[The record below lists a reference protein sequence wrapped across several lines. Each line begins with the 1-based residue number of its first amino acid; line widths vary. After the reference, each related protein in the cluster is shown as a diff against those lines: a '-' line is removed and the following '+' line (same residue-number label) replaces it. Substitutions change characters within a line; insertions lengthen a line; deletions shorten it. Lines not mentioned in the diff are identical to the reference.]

1 MSTRTLR
8 FRLRRLFRSQKR
20 QVATLSEQADDQFER
35 NFLGRLRHL
44 ATVRRFVI
52 GWFLLIVL
60 LAGGVGVQLYYLTS
74 QYQSLKPIAG
84 GTYTE
89 GMVGALSNMNPIY
102 AEGLADR
109 TVSHLVY
116 SGLFALNGDK
126 LEPELAI
133 SWSRDERG
141 REYTVK
147 LRDNARWH
155 DGRLVTAADVVFT
168 YDMIKHPDVRSYLR
182 DGWTDIQVKAT
193 DARTVVF
200 TLGAPLASFPYEMTN
215 GIIPKHV
222 FERVAPSNLRSSPLN
237 TDALVGSGP
246 FRWRALEV
254 EGVRMED
261 RREHVLLDAN
271 TDYYRG
277 SPKLDSFGVRVFGS
291 EQRLIDSYQRRELQA
306 MIGLDALPE
315 SLAGDEQV
323 QLHYLPQTAEMMT
336 FFRTTEGVLADK
348 VVRQALVRGVNV
360 AEVRAQLPYQ
370 VEPADRPLLK
380 GQVGFNSAEG
390 QLAYDQAAAKT
401 QLDGAGWVTGADG
414 VRAKGGA
421 PLSFTLRA
429 EATDDAARVTR
440 TLQQQWRA
448 LGADVRVEMQESDEF
463 AATLSSHD
471 YDALLHGISI
481 GADPDVY
488 VYWHSSQADVFTGSR
503 LNFSE
508 YKSAVADEALASA
521 RSRLDASLRTAKYKP
536 FLEAWRGDAPALA
549 LYQTRVLYITRD
561 TVYGLGTPTVSAA
574 SDRFYNIHNWMIR
587 RGMVTND

>member
-1 MSTRTLR
+1 MSTRAFR

-20 QVATLSEQADDQFER
+20 QVATLSEQADEQFER

-52 GWFLLIVL
+52 GWFLLVVL
-60 LAGGVGVQLYYLTS
+60 LAGGIGVQLYYLTS

-116 SGLFALNGDK
+116 SGLFVLNGDK
-126 LEPELAI
+126 LEPELAS

-155 DGRLVTAADVVFT
+155 DGQPVTAADVVFT
-168 YDMIKHPDVRSYLR
+168 YDMIKHPDARSYLHA
-182 DGWTDIQVKAT
+182 GWTDVQVKAT
-193 DARTVVF
+193 DTQTVVF

-215 GIIPKHV
+215 GIIPKHI
-222 FERVAPSNLRSSPLN
+222 FEQISPSNLRSSPLN

-254 EGVRMED
+254 EGVRMEN
-261 RREHVLLDAN
+261 RQEHVLLDAN
-271 TDYYRG
+271 TQYYHG
-277 SPKLDSFGVRVFGS
+277 APKLDSFGLRVFGS
-291 EQRLIDSYQRRELQA
+291 EQQLIDSYERRELQA

-315 SLAGDEQV
+315 SMADNTQV

-336 FFRTTEGVLADK
+336 FFRVTEGVLADK
-348 VVRQALVRGVNV
+348 TVRQALVRGVNT
-360 AEVRAQLPYQ
+360 ARVRAELPYQ

-380 GQVGFNSAEG
+380 GQVGFSSAEG

-401 QLDGAGWVTGADG
+401 QLDGAGWAVGEDG
-414 VRAKGGA
+414 IRFKDGTA
-421 PLSFTLRA
+421 LSFTLRA

-440 TLQQQWRA
+440 SLQQQWRA

-463 AATLSSHD
+463 AAALSSHD

-481 GADPDVY
+481 GPDPDVY
-488 VYWHSSQADVFTGSR
+488 VYWHSSQADIFAGSR

-521 RSRLDASLRTAKYKP
+521 RSRLDAALRTAKYKP

-549 LYQTRVLYITRD
+549 LYQTRVLYITRE

-574 SDRFYNIHNWMIR
+574 SDRFYNVHNWMIR

>member
-1 MSTRTLR
+1 LSTRAFR

-20 QVATLSEQADDQFER
+20 QVATLSEQADEQFER
-35 NFLGRLRHL
+35 NFFERLRHL
-44 ATVRRFVI
+44 AGVRRFVI

-60 LAGGVGVQLYYLTS
+60 LVGGIGVQLYHLS
-74 QYQSLKPIAG
+74 GQYQSLRPVAG

-109 TVSHLVY
+109 SVSHLVY
-116 SGLFALNGDK
+116 SGLFALDGDTLK
-126 LEPELAI
+126 PDLAL

-147 LRDNARWH
+147 LRDDARWH
-155 DGRLVTAADVVFT
+155 DGKPVTADDVVFT
-168 YDMIKHPDVRSYLR
+168 YDMIKHPDARSYLH
-182 DGWTDIQVKAT
+182 DGWTGVQVKAV
-193 DARTVVF
+193 DPQTVVF
-200 TLGAPLASFPYEMTN
+200 TLQASLVSFPYEMTN
-215 GIIPKHV
+215 GIIPKHI
-222 FERVAPSNLRSSPLN
+222 FEGVLPSNLRSSPLN
-237 TDALVGSGP
+237 TNALIGSGP

-254 EGVRMED
+254 EGVRIEN
-261 RREHVLLDAN
+261 RQEHVLLDAN
-271 TDYYRG
+271 TEYYRG
-277 SPKLDSFGVRVFGS
+277 KPKLDSFGVRVFGS

-315 SLAGDEQV
+315 SIAGDEQV

-348 VVRQALVRGVNV
+348 VVRQALVRGVNT

-380 GQVGFNSAEG
+380 GQLGFSSAEG
-390 QLAYDQAAAKT
+390 QLPYDQAAAKV
-401 QLDGAGWVTGADG
+401 QLDGAGWVAGEG
-414 VRAKGGA
+414 GIRAKGGA

-429 EATDDAARVTR
+429 EATDDAACVTR
-440 TLQQQWRA
+440 SLQQQWRA

-463 AATLSSHD
+463 ATTLNSHD

-481 GADPDVY
+481 GPDPDVY
-488 VYWHSSQADVFTGSR
+488 VYWHSSQADVFAGSR

-508 YKSAVADEALASA
+508 YKSAVADEALSSA
-521 RSRLDASLRTAKYKP
+521 RSRLDVALRTAKYKP
-536 FLEAWRGDAPALA
+536 FLEAWRDDAPALA
-549 LYQTRVLYITRD
+549 LYQTRVLYVTRD
-561 TVYGLGTPTVSAA
+561 SVYGLDTPTVSAA
-574 SDRFYNIHNWMIR
+574 SDRFYDVHNWMIR

>member
-1 MSTRTLR
+1 MSTRTFR

-20 QVATLSEQADDQFER
+20 QVATLSEQADEQFER
-35 NFLGRLRHL
+35 NFFGRLKHL
-44 ATVRRFVI
+44 ASVRRFVV

-60 LAGGVGVQLYYLTS
+60 LAGGIGVQLYYLTS
-74 QYQSLKPIAG
+74 QYQSLRPIAG

-116 SGLFALNGDK
+116 SGLFTLNGNK
-126 LEPELAI
+126 LESDLAT
-133 SWSRDERG
+133 SWTRDERG

-147 LRDNARWH
+147 LRENARWH
-155 DGRLVTAADVVFT
+155 DGKPVTADDVVFT
-168 YDMIKHPDVRSYLR
+168 YDMIKHPDVRSYLH
-182 DGWTDIQVKAT
+182 DGWTDVQVKAA
-193 DARTVVF
+193 DAQTVVF

-222 FERVAPSNLRSSPLN
+222 FERVAPSNLRSSPMN
-237 TDALVGSGP
+237 TNALVGSGP

-261 RREHVLLDAN
+261 RQEHVLLDAN
-271 TDYYRG
+271 AEYYRG
-277 SPKLDSFGVRVFGS
+277 APKLDSFGVRVFGS

-306 MIGLDALPE
+306 IIGLDALPE
-315 SLAGDEQV
+315 SIAGDEQA

-348 VVRQALVRGVNV
+348 VVRQALVRGVDTAV
-360 AEVRAQLPYQ
+360 VRAQLPYQ

-380 GQVGFNSAEG
+380 GQVGFSSAAG
-390 QLAYDQAAAKT
+390 QLPYDQAAAKT
-401 QLDGAGWVTGADG
+401 QLDGAGWVAGTDG
-414 VRAKGGA
+414 IRVKSGV
-421 PLSFTLRA
+421 PLSFALRA

-440 TLQQQWRA
+440 ELQQQWRA
-448 LGADVRVEMQESDEF
+448 LGADVHVEMQEPDEF
-463 AATLSSHD
+463 AATLGSHD

-481 GADPDVY
+481 GPDPDVY

-521 RSRLDASLRTAKYKP
+521 RSRLDAALRTAKYKP
-536 FLEAWRGDAPALA
+536 FLEAWRDDAPALA

-561 TVYGLGTPTVSAA
+561 SVYGLDTPTVSAA
-574 SDRFYNIHNWMIR
+574 SDRFYRVHDWMIR
-587 RGMVTND
+587 RGMITND

>member
-1 MSTRTLR
+1 MSTRALR

-20 QVATLSEQADDQFER
+20 QVATLSEQADEQFER
-35 NFLGRLRHL
+35 NFLRRLRHL
-44 ATVRRFVI
+44 ASVRRFVI

-60 LAGGVGVQLYYLTS
+60 LAGGIGVQLYHLS
-74 QYQSLKPIAG
+74 GQYQSLRPVAG

-116 SGLFALNGDK
+116 SGLFALDGNK
-126 LEPELAI
+126 LEPDLALR
-133 SWSRDERG
+133 WSRDERG

-147 LRDNARWH
+147 LRDDARWH
-155 DGRLVTAADVVFT
+155 DGKQVTADDVVFT
-168 YDMIKHPDVRSYLR
+168 YDMIKHPDARSYLHG
-182 DGWTDIQVKAT
+182 GWTGVQVEAT
-193 DARTVVF
+193 DAQTVVF
-200 TLGAPLASFPYEMTN
+200 TLQAPLASFPYEMTN

-222 FERVAPSNLRSSPLN
+222 FERVSPSNLRSSPLN
-237 TDALVGSGP
+237 TSALVGSGP

-254 EGVRMED
+254 EGVRMEN
-261 RREHVLLDAN
+261 RQEHVLLDAN
-271 TDYYRG
+271 TGYYRG

-291 EQRLIDSYQRRELQA
+291 EQRLIDSYKRRELQA
-306 MIGLDALPE
+306 MIGLDTLPE
-315 SLAGDEQV
+315 SIAGDEQV

-336 FFRTTEGVLADK
+336 FFRVTEGVLADK
-348 VVRQALVRGVNV
+348 VVRQALVRGVNA

-380 GQVGFNSAEG
+380 GQIGFSSAEG
-390 QLAYDQAAAKT
+390 QLVYDQAAAKA
-401 QLDGAGWVTGADG
+401 QLDGAGWAVGQDG
-414 VRAKGGA
+414 IRTKGGA

-440 TLQQQWRA
+440 SLQQQWRA

-463 AATLSSHD
+463 AATLNSHD

-521 RSRLDASLRTAKYKP
+521 RSRVDEALRTAKYKP
-536 FLEAWRGDAPALA
+536 FLEAWRDDAPALA

-561 TVYGLGTPTVSAA
+561 AVYGLNTPTVSAA
-574 SDRFYNIHNWMIR
+574 SDRFYRVQDWMIR
-587 RGMVTND
+587 RGMITNE